1 PGRRP
6 PPRRYRDTT
15 LVVETDFEHD
25 AGAVTVV
32 DCMPPREG
40 PPVDVRQVIGRRGTV
55 PMRMDLVIR
64 TDYGSVVPWVRRTKR
79 GIRGVGAPD
88 AISLNTN
95 LPLRGEGLTTVSEFS
110 VRAGERRSMTLSWHP
125 SNVPASDIID
135 ADAAVRDTE
144 AWLRVCARRRRGGG
158 ARPRGMGAA
167 VDRAVHL
174 RRPQPR
180 RGAALPGHHQ
190 GADLR
195 ADRRPRCRAD
205 HLPARADRWRAQ
217 LGLPHLLGARRH
229 LRALRPGGGRLP
241 RRGARLAAVADARGR
256 RAGRGGA

>member
-40 PPVDVRQVIGRRGTV
+40 PPVVVRQVIGRRRTV
-55 PMRMDLVIR
+55 PMRLDLVIR

-79 GIRGVGAPD
+79 GIRAVGGPD
-88 AISLNTN
+88 AMSLNTN

-135 ADAAVRDTE
+135 AEAAVRDTQ
-144 AWLRVCARRRRGGG
+144 ASS
-158 ARPRGMGAA
+158 RPRTA
-167 VDRAVHL
+167 RATS
-174 RRPQPR
+174 RRPHPR
-180 RGAALPGHHQ
+180 RGTPPPGPHQ
-190 GADLR
+190 GPELR
-195 ADRRPRCRAD
+195 ADRRHHRRAD
-205 HLPARADRWRAQ
+205 HLPARADGRRAH

-229 LRALRPGGGRLP
+229 LRALRPGGGR
-241 RRGARLAAVADARGR
+241 
-256 RAGRGGA
+256 